1 MMVPVVAL
9 ALFVLFVLRPLV
21 KFLTTSPEDEYDLR
35 KLLPGDI
42 LKNPELT
49 VGDAARGAIAGRD
62 AANNKAIGAQR
73 KAVQQIGDNSD
84 TEAAADGDGEAL
96 SGDSASQGSDDN
108 QAAESRERGVIE
120 GLEPSINLEQFEEI
134 VAENVRLVKENP
146 QQAALLI
153 RYWLNDGRI

>member
-1 MMVPVVAL
+1 MVPVLAL

-21 KFLTTSPEDEYDLR
+21 KFLTTSPDDEYDLR
-35 KLLPGDI
+35 KLLPADI
-42 LKNPELT
+42 LKNPELG
-49 VGDAARGAIAGRD
+49 VSNAARAAIAGRD
-62 AANNKAIGAQR
+62 AASKKAISGQKNA
-73 KAVQQIGDNSD
+73 AQQIGDGS
-84 TEAAADGDGEAL
+84 EAEDGAEGEGEA
-96 SGDSASQGSDDN
+96 SSDDPASRRGN
-108 QAAESRERGVIE
+108 GDQPAESRERGVIE